1 MADTDKLPLVFSVS
15 YAMDNADELPKD
27 EVQFLNQQFQ
37 KVGLRGSSIF
47 FASGDEG
54 ARGYKGTSGHWEP
67 DFPADLP
74 SVTAVGGVG
83 HGANPGAASLTGGG
97 FSEDFERP
105 SYQENDVTHYVN
117 TAAGLPSEGGWQRYS
132 NNRGFPD
139 ISAACSLFDIRVRGS
154 SMPGTGTS
162 NSAPAVAAMFALLN
176 DMRLRSGQSPFG
188 FVNPWLYK
196 VAAPRGAINDV
207 TTGSNGFPAA
217 VGWDAASGL
226 GVMDWGKMK
235 TLVESA
241 SFLV

>member
-15 YAMDNADELPKD
+15 HAMDNADELPKD

-47 FASGDEG
+47 FASGDDG
-54 ARGYKGTSGHWEP
+54 ARGYKGTDSHWEP

-117 TAAGLPSEGGWQRYS
+117 TAAGLPSEGGWQKYS
-132 NNRGFPD
+132 NNIGWQCLIQRH
-139 ISAACSLFDIRVRGS
+139 L
-154 SMPGTGTS
+154 SMANIG
-162 NSAPAVAAMFALLN
+162 LL
-176 DMRLRSGQSPFG
+176 LLSP
-188 FVNPWLYK
+188 
-196 VAAPRGAINDV
+196 I
-207 TTGSNGFPAA
+207 
-217 VGWDAASGL
+217 
-226 GVMDWGKMK
+226 
-235 TLVESA
+235 
-241 SFLV
+241 